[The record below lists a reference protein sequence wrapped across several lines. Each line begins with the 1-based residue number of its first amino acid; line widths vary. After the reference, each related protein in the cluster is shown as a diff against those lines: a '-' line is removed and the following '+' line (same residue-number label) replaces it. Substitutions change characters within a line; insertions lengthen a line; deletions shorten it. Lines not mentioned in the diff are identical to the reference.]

1 MALQGTLTRAGFS
14 IDPKC
19 CAGVKHLSGAAR
31 QAWWLWEEPQRGQI
45 MGKTHTSLSDLVE
58 PWARSG
64 WDEGL
69 RWNGHWLRSLDVPRG
84 APKAWC
90 TQSPLSPSVP
100 QAEQTGSSGTH
111 TTQLLHS
118 LKLTWHFPITGRQLN
133 KLCLEEGGKKRKEF
147 FSSENSCSYNH
158 WLGFSSFLFFPF
170 FFLTV
175 LLHFIQIFCIAAQF
189 VRAQGIV
196 HFYCSGTDP
205 IHQDLSLKHWQVLH
219 WSGASRGCCNAY
231 F

>member
-158 WLGFSSFLFFPF
+158 WLDFSSFLFFPF
-170 FFLTV
+170 FFFNSFVALRSDILHCSPV
-175 LLHFIQIFCIAAQF
+175 CEGSRNSAFLLLRHRPYTSGF
-189 VRAQGIV
+189 VIKTLA
-196 HFYCSGTDP
+196 SP
-205 IHQDLSLKHWQVLH
+205 SLKWCEQGLL
-219 WSGASRGCCNAY
+219 
-231 F
+231 